1 MQSVARQETLTEI
14 IQHASLCQELC
25 QSLLCARHPHNT
37 SHLFLKKSYESKHLS
52 FASQHV
58 YTLSF
63 SKQHATVSTRECAP
77 TTFIL
82 RPPRELVL
90 QRWVMWSS
98 LSQSAPPTLL
108 PFVIGSGTGARPN
121 QLQGDPGSVCQER
134 WDRGRRAFLW
144 DANLCRRWTTH
155 SLVATTWS
163 LRMSQNWGI
172 KKEEKKLGSWDDLL
186 VMDQNRPKMG
196 TRSLAT

>member
-14 IQHASLCQELC
+14 IQRASLCQELC
-25 QSLLCARHPHNT
+25 QSLLPPVIHT
-37 SHLFLKKSYESKHLS
+37 THLFLKKSYESKHLS

-58 YTLSF
+58 YILSF
-63 SKQHATVSTRECAP
+63 SKQHPTVSTREFAP
-77 TTFIL
+77 TAFIV
-82 RPPRELVL
+82 RHPGELMP

-108 PFVIGSGTGARPN
+108 PFMIGSGAGARPD

-144 DANLCRRWTTH
+144 DANLCRGWTTH
-155 SLVATTWS
+155 SLVGTAWS
-163 LRMSQNWGI
+163 LRMSQNWEI
-172 KKEEKKLGSWDDLL
+172 KKEEKKLGCG
-186 VMDQNRPKMG
+186 M
-196 TRSLAT
+196 TF